1 MRQTSA
7 EAAPIAKPPKGA
19 EPAGV
24 ESDSTQ
30 EPVTVE
36 IVSEEIVS
44 DETVSDEEAFPDG
57 FRVEGHIKW
66 FDATRGFGFLVSD
79 QCEGDVLVHFSVL
92 REHGRRSL
100 PEGAMIECIAERQER
115 GLQAR
120 KILSI
125 DLSEVLPG
133 AVRPSMPSAER
144 ADRKALSDNAGP
156 FEPVEVKWFN
166 RVKGYGFVNRVEDPD
181 SDIFVHMETVRSAE
195 INDLQPGDRLDARIA
210 EGRKGLT
217 AVELR
222 RG

>member
-7 EAAPIAKPPKGA
+7 EAAPIAKAPKGA
-19 EPAGV
+19 EPASAD
-24 ESDSTQ
+24 SDSAD
-30 EPVTVE
+30 EPVTVQ
-36 IVSEEIVS
+36 IISEE
-44 DETVSDEEAFPDG
+44 EAYPDG

-79 QCEGDVLVHFSVL
+79 QCDGDVLIHFSVL

-100 PEGAMIECIAERQER
+100 PEGALIECIAEQQDR

-125 DLSEVLPG
+125 DVSQVLPG
-133 AVRPSMPSAER
+133 AARPSMPSADR
-144 ADRKALSDNAGP
+144 ADRKALADNAGP

-166 RVKGYGFVNRVEDPD
+166 RVKGYGFVNRVADPD
-181 SDIFVHMETVRSAE
+181 SDIFVHMESVRSAE
-195 INDLQPGDRLDARIA
+195 INDLQPGDRLEARIA

-222 RG
+222 RP

>member
-1 MRQTSA
+1 MATSGKKQLVRQTSA
-7 EAAPIAKPPKGA
+7 EAAPTANAPTGA
-19 EPAGV
+19 DPAGAGT
-24 ESDSTQ
+24 ESAA

-36 IVSEEIVS
+36 IVG
-44 DETVSDEEAFPDG
+44 DEQAFPDG
-57 FRVEGHIKW
+57 FRVAGHIKW
-66 FDATRGFGFLVSD
+66 FDATRGFGFLISE
-79 QCEGDVLVHFSVL
+79 QCDGDILVHFSVL

-100 PEGAMIECIAERQER
+100 PEGALVEVIAERQDR

-125 DLSEVLPG
+125 DLSQVLPG
-133 AVRPSMPSAER
+133 AARPSMPSAER
-144 ADRKALSDNAGP
+144 ADRKALADAAGP

-181 SDIFVHMETVRSAE
+181 SDIFVHMESVRTAE
-195 INDLQPGDRLDARIA
+195 IADLQPGDRLEARIA

-222 RG
+222 RA